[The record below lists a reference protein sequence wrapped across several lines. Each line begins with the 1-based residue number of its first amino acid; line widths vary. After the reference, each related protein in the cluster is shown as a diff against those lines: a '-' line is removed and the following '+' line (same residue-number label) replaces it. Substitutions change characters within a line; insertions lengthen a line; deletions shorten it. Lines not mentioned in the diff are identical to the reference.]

1 MKQSI
6 TLRSA
11 GPFLLLTFIY
21 FIVGFLTT
29 VNGQCQG
36 PLKIAFLS
44 EVTTTKN
51 SLATIISFAFF
62 LGYLLNS
69 AKTGRLLNKVGY
81 KKTLI
86 RSMLV
91 MVLGLAF
98 YLASALI
105 AEYWGRPSENLIREA
120 NN

>member
-36 PLKIAFLS
+36 PLK
-44 EVTTTKN
+44 
-51 SLATIISFAFF
+51 SLP
-62 LGYLLNS
+62 LGGYHYQELPGYAHLL
-69 AKTGRLLNKVGY
+69 RLLP
-81 KKTLI
+81 
-86 RSMLV
+86 
-91 MVLGLAF
+91 GL
-98 YLASALI
+98 SAQ
-105 AEYWGRPSENLIREA
+105 
-120 NN
+120 

>member
-36 PLKIAFLS
+36 PLKIAFP
-44 EVTTTKN
+44 
-51 SLATIISFAFF
+51 
-62 LGYLLNS
+62 LGGYHHQEFPGNAHLL
-69 AKTGRLLNKVGY
+69 RLLP
-81 KKTLI
+81 
-86 RSMLV
+86 
-91 MVLGLAF
+91 GL
-98 YLASALI
+98 SAQ
-105 AEYWGRPSENLIREA
+105 
-120 NN
+120 